1 MAGSGDEHK
10 MLFDIRGKRRN
21 VVKVVYAI
29 LALLMGLSLFLLAGG
44 GGIASIFNSGNESG
58 SGATI
63 AIEQAERIERKLK
76 KSPGDADLLAALTRT
91 RLTAGTGSFEQTVQG
106 PVPTTE
112 AVDQYQQASN
122 SWSEYLKAT
131 KEPSAGTA
139 ALMAPAL
146 VTLAENSNINEFG
159 PNMKAAAEA
168 QAIVAE
174 QRPSVNSLSTE
185 AIYRYFT
192 FDYPAAK
199 KVEKEA
205 IALAKTKA
213 QREEVEKGLEPYAK
227 RAKEVQKNIKGIEA
241 ASKSGGGGKEAIE
254 NPFGG
259 LGGGTL
265 SE

>member
-10 MLFDIRGKRRN
+10 MLFDIRGKRRK

-44 GGIASIFNSGNESG
+44 GGIGSLFNSGSETG
-58 SGATI
+58 SGATV

-76 KSPGDADLLAALTRT
+76 KSPADADLLGALTRA
-91 RLTAGTGSFEQTVQG
+91 RLTAGTNSFEQTVQG
-106 PVPTTE
+106 PLPTTE
-112 AVDQYQQASN
+112 AIDQYQQASN

-139 ALMAPAL
+139 ALVAPAL

-168 QAIVAE
+168 QGIVAE

-185 AIYRYFT
+185 AIYKYFT
-192 FDYPAAK
+192 FDFPAAEK
-199 KVEKEA
+199 IEKEA
-205 IALAKTKA
+205 IALAKTKS
-213 QREEVEKGLEPYAK
+213 QREEVKKALEPYKK
-227 RAKEVQKNIKGIEA
+227 RAKEVQKNVKKIKA
-241 ASKSGGGGKEAIE
+241 ASKGNGKETLE
-254 NPFGG
+254 NPLGG
-259 LGGGTL
+259 LGGGSL
-265 SE
+265 GE